1 MLHSISSFQ
10 SGKVTVVLLVSVGA
24 AVALAAAATLWWRGP
39 SDPLQQQA
47 EQFVELALSVGL
59 GYPDEID
66 AWFGPAALDPRQSGS
81 TAVPPEE
88 LLADAKTLLADIDA
102 LTSTVTTVAASERS
116 AKLKRRVEKFIVLL
130 ETLVMPKALTFADEA
145 LKLYDITLPAVPP
158 SAAEQQ
164 ALMDAIEDLLPG
176 QGTLA
181 FRVAALQNKLVVP
194 ADKRMAVFER
204 ALAECRTRTLA
215 HWTLP
220 ADEQI
225 TLEWTRDVES
235 AWHHYEGGNH
245 STLQVNSLALPF
257 IGSALDVACH
267 EGYPGHHA
275 QFVLM
280 ENATAPEA
288 LNVEDQLALLRSPE
302 SALREAAAN
311 YGVELVF
318 TAEERLAF
326 ERDVLFPLA
335 GLSPELAEQHAQV
348 QKLIGAL
355 SAGVIPLIQ
364 QYRDGS
370 LSFNSA
376 TFRLEREAMVSSPS
390 ALLEYVDKFG
400 AYSVGYTVAKQRLQ
414 DYIANQSEEAP
425 WEELR
430 RILVETDVAV
440 LRTPDAVATDVATA
454 AAVTPSTAES
464 ATAIPGSEWP

>member
-1 MLHSISSFQ
+1 MSHSVSRFQ
-10 SGKVTVVLLVSVGA
+10 SGKVSVALLASVGA
-24 AVALAAAATLWWRGP
+24 AVVFTAAAALWWRGP

-47 EQFVELALSVGL
+47 EQFVELALSAGI

-66 AWFGPAALDPRQSGS
+66 AWFGPAALDPRQSGA

-88 LLADAKTLLADIDA
+88 LLADAKTLLADINA
-102 LTSTVTTVAASERS
+102 LDSTQATAADSERS
-116 AKLKRRVEKFIVLL
+116 ARLKRRVEKFVVLL

-145 LKLYDITLPAVPP
+145 RTLYDITLPSVQPT
-158 SAAEQQ
+158 AAEQQ
-164 ALMDAIEDLLPG
+164 ALMDAIETLLPG

-235 AWHHYEGGNH
+235 AWHRYEGGNQ

-257 IGSALDVACH
+257 VGSALDVACH

-275 QFVLM
+275 QFVLL
-280 ENATAPEA
+280 ENATTPEP

-302 SALREAAAN
+302 SVLREGAAN
-311 YGVELVF
+311 YGVELAF

-348 QKLIGAL
+348 QKLIGSL
-355 SAGVIPLIQ
+355 SAGLIPLIQ
-364 QYRDGS
+364 QYRDGT

-400 AYSVGYTVAKQRLQ
+400 AYSVGYTVAKKRLQ
-414 DYIANQSEEAP
+414 DYIASQTAEDP
-425 WEELR
+425 WAVLH
-430 RILVETDVAV
+430 RILVETDLAV
-440 LRTPDAVATDVATA
+440 LRTPDAAVPASAPTS
-454 AAVTPSTAES
+454 AAVTTA
-464 ATAIPGSEWP
+464 ATEGEAPIP